1 MAHKFALIS
10 TKGGVGKTT
19 LCANLGGLFADFGFR
34 VLLIDADVQP
44 SLSKYYALDAEA
56 PGGLVEVVE
65 HGAVEDDCISRT
77 TVANLDLVRSNDGQA
92 RLQHWLHV
100 RPDRRT
106 RLRDALSC
114 PLIESRYDFV
124 FVDTQG
130 AVGTLQTAAAFA
142 ADTLISP
149 LPPDT
154 PSAREFRSGTLALLG
169 RIEEDDAEPTA
180 RLAPIKA
187 LICRLDRSRDARLI
201 LADLRGGFEASDRVT
216 ILDTVVPNAVA
227 YKEAFSLRVPAHRH
241 ERRSARSVSAFET
254 MHRVAW
260 ELQPDLRGLL
270 AGGLRADPG
279 VVFGRLPTEHRS
291 SILSE
296 VSA

>member
-1 MAHKFALIS
+1 MAHTFAFIS

-19 LCANLGGLFADFGFR
+19 LCANLGGLFADFGLR

-44 SLSKYYALDAEA
+44 SLSKYYELAHEA
-56 PGGLVEVVE
+56 PHGLVEMVE
-65 HGAVEDDCISRT
+65 HGAVETDCISRT
-77 TVANLDLVRSNDGQA
+77 TLPNLDLVRSNDGQA

-106 RLRDALSC
+106 RLRDALRA
-114 PLIESRYDFV
+114 PLVEERYDFV

-201 LADLRGGFEASDRVT
+201 LADLRAGFESSDRVT

-227 YKEAFSLRVPAHRH
+227 YREAFSLRIPAHRH
-241 ERRSARSVSAFET
+241 ERRSLRAPSAFEV

-260 ELQPDLRGLL
+260 EIQPDLRGLL
-270 AGGLRADPG
+270 AGGMRADPSEVFRRLRAD
-279 VVFGRLPTEHRS
+279 HRT